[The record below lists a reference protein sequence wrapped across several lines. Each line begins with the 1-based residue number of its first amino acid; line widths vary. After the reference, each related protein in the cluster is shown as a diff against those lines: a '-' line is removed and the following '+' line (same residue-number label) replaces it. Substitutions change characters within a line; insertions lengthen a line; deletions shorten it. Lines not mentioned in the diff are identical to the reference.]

1 MSKGKKVLVLYQ
13 DWGNWF
19 EFNYQKFEYWFKKLD
34 GAYDINNEYYFLAFG
49 NENKVI
55 KNEKN
60 IFIKIIKSSPQRQL
74 IDLKKLKKEVKKV
87 IKDFKPE
94 FIYSPYIY
102 LLSIVPKSNKYKTI
116 GYLRDIT
123 GMMILSNKNIKALFG
138 TVFFA
143 LDYIAF
149 KKIDLILYNRKSL
162 AGYMKKLSFNGEKRY
177 NPRPIADMEY
187 FTKQSFVD
195 VEKKFNLKNKKVI
208 LTVARLS
215 AEKNLEMGI
224 KALKDMP
231 KEYVYLI
238 IGEGHLKS
246 NLQNLVESLKLTS
259 RVKFVGYIE
268 HKFVWD
274 FYKVADVFWLLSKTE
289 AMPNVLQEAFY
300 AKVPVVVS
308 KIEAMKNIVDDKTGI
323 FLKTWDE
330 NELAKKTINLFQDK
344 KKYKLIQNNQNK
356 KVVMIVKQNK
366 KVKDFF
372 N

>member
-19 EFNYQKFEYWFKKLD
+19 EDDYQKFEYWFKKLD
-34 GAYDINNEYYFLAFG
+34 GAYDKNNEYYFLAFG
-49 NENKVI
+49 NEDKVI
-55 KNEKN
+55 KKEIN
-60 IFIKIIKSSPQRQL
+60 IYIKIIKSSPQRQL
-74 IDLKKLKKEVKKV
+74 IDLKKLKEETKKV

-102 LLSIVPKSNKYKTI
+102 LLSVLPKSNKYKTI

-138 TVFFA
+138 IAFFV

-149 KKIDLILYNRKSL
+149 KKINLILYNRKSL
-162 AGYMKKLSFNGEKRY
+162 VNYISKLGFKGDHKY
-177 NPRPIADMEY
+177 NPRPIVDIEY
-187 FTKQSFVD
+187 YSKKASISV
-195 VEKKFNLKNKKVI
+195 VNKFNLKYKKVI
-208 LTVARLS
+208 LTIARLS

-224 KALKDMP
+224 KALKNMP
-231 KEYVYLI
+231 EEYVYLI
-238 IGEGHLKS
+238 IGEGHLKP
-246 NLQNLVESLKLTS
+246 NLQTLVKSLKLTN

-274 FYKVADVFWLLSKTE
+274 YYKIADVFWLLSKTE

-300 AKVPVVVS
+300 AKVPVIVS
-308 KIEAMKNIVDDKTGI
+308 KIEAMKNIVDKKTGI
-323 FLKTWDE
+323 LLETWDE
-330 NELAKKTINLFQDK
+330 NELAKKTINLLEDK
-344 KKYKLIQNNQNK
+344 KKYKSIQDNQNK
-356 KVVMIVKQNK
+356 KVLQIVKQNK

-372 N
+372 I